1 MSVTRDEALA
11 LDASD
16 PLADRRAA
24 FAPTTNKAIY
34 ADGNSLGPPLRAI
47 GPRLARTLAEW
58 SNDLVSGWDRWLDVP
73 FEVGDRLGAACLGA
87 GPGQT
92 VVCDSTSV
100 NLLKAIGAAIEIN
113 PGRTELIVAAEEF
126 PTDRYLLQS
135 IAAQRGL
142 TLTVVDDAGQLVAAC
157 GERTAVVV
165 ASAVHYRSGELLDI
179 RSITEAVH
187 AAGAEI
193 VWDLCHAVG
202 AVPLRLDE
210 WGVRL
215 AVGCTYKY
223 LNAGPGAPA
232 FVYVARAHQARFRQ
246 PLWGWFG
253 QRDQFAMG
261 PNYTPADG
269 MRSWLV
275 GTPNIIGIEIVD
287 ESVALIADV
296 GIGAIR
302 AKSEALVAFAQ
313 SASEEMLTPLGWA
326 ITTPTAPYRRG
337 GHLAIARHDA
347 ESVCVELIARELV
360 VPDFRAP
367 DVLRLGFSP
376 LPSRFVDV
384 YDAIAAISALG

>member
-1 MSVTRDEALA
+1 MAVTRSEALA
-11 LDASD
+11 LDEAD
-16 PLADRRAA
+16 PLAERRGA

-87 GPGQT
+87 SAGQT

-100 NLLKAIGAAIEIN
+100 NLLKAIGAAIEAT
-113 PGRTELIVAAEEF
+113 PGRSELVVAAEEF

-142 TLTVVDDAGQLVAAC
+142 ELIVLDEATQLAAAC
-157 GERTAVVV
+157 TERTAVVV
-165 ASAVHYRSGELLDI
+165 ASAVNYRSGELLDI
-179 RSITEAVH
+179 RSITESVH

-193 VWDLCHAVG
+193 VWDLCHAAG
-202 AVPLRLDE
+202 AVPLQLDA

-223 LNAGPGAPA
+223 LNSGPGAPA
-232 FVYVARAHQARFRQ
+232 FVYVARAHQGRFRQ

-261 PNYTPADG
+261 PHYNPADG

-287 ESVALIADV
+287 ENVRFIADV
-296 GIGAIR
+296 GIEAIR

-313 SASEEMLTPLGWA
+313 SASEEMLTSLGWT
-326 ITTPTAPYRRG
+326 IVTPPTPYRRG

-347 ESVCVELIARELV
+347 EAVCAELIARELV
-360 VPDFRAP
+360 LPDFRAP

-376 LPSRFVDV
+376 LPTQFVDV
-384 YDAIAAISALG
+384 YDAVVAISSLG

>member
-1 MSVTRDEALA
+1 MPVTRDDALA
-11 LDASD
+11 LDERD
-16 PLADRRAA
+16 LLAERRNA

-87 GPGQT
+87 APGQT
-92 VVCDSTSV
+92 AVCDSTSV
-100 NLLKAIGAAIEIN
+100 NLVKAIGAAIDAQ
-113 PGRTELIVAAEEF
+113 PGRTELVVAAEEF
-126 PTDRYLLQS
+126 PTDRYLLES

-142 TLTVVDDAGQLVAAC
+142 ELTVLSDAAQLATAC
-157 GERTAVVV
+157 SERTAVVV
-165 ASAVHYRSGELLDI
+165 VSAVNYRSGELLDV
-179 RSITEAVH
+179 RSMTASVH

-193 VWDLCHAVG
+193 VWDLSHAVG
-202 AVPLRLDE
+202 AVPLRLDD

-223 LNAGPGAPA
+223 LNSGPGAPA
-232 FVYVARAHQARFRQ
+232 FVYVASAYQERFRQ

-261 PNYTPADG
+261 PNYQPADG
-269 MRSWLV
+269 IRSWLV
-275 GTPNIIGIEIVD
+275 GTPNIIGSEIVD
-287 ESVALIADV
+287 ENVALIADV
-296 GIGAIR
+296 GIDAIR
-302 AKSEALVAFAQ
+302 TKSEALVAFAQ
-313 SASEEMLTPLGWA
+313 SVAEELLVPLGWTIA
-326 ITTPTAPYRRG
+326 TPSTPYRRG

-347 ESVCVELIARELV
+347 ETVCAELIARELV

-384 YDAIAAISALG
+384 YDAIVSISALG